1 MSTWGSA
8 RIFLLEALVVLYSLT
23 AAAFRSDKPSIAT
36 DARGLVRL
44 AIPAAA
50 ALVGLGIRDRLA
62 RNKTRSPHDT
72 VIDVLAAY
80 GLALLSQAAL
90 MALAPEWILPRW
102 APTQGGFVGIILLA
116 ICRSLFPPNSREVRS
131 EPALLADWELESLAR
146 RARRFKRVCVASTA
160 AAGVLGAYLL
170 TLGLVR
176 ARAAGTFLLVG
187 ALYLAA
193 LTARRDALTHTADE
207 DLRALRRQLRG
218 LLVWCYASLLP
229 ALVLLLWGT
238 MVYLYWAP
246 LVILIFAEL
255 THRSL
260 ERLGPAS
267 GTVPAL

>member
-80 GLALLSQAAL
+80 GLTLLSQAAL

-102 APTQGGFVGIILLA
+102 APTQGGFVGIILT
-116 ICRSLFPPNSREVRS
+116 PK
-131 EPALLADWELESLAR
+131 
-146 RARRFKRVCVASTA
+146 ARRFQRVCVASTA
-160 AAGVLGAYLL
+160 AAGVFGAYLF
-170 TLGLVR
+170 TLGVR
-176 ARAAGTFLLVG
+176 ERVAGAFLLIG

-260 ERLGPAS
+260 ESLGPAS